1 MKAENGLEFSAE
13 TPKPGVSPYL
23 IVMAGLPGTGKSALA
38 RALAKELSA
47 IVLNKDVIREAMF
60 SRERVKYSTQQ
71 DDLVMEHILK
81 QVAQILNTWK
91 TVILDG
97 RPFSRTYQ
105 VEEVRKF
112 ADKMRVPLK
121 MILCIC
127 PEEMALERIES
138 SVGKHP
144 AMNRNAELYQQLK
157 RQFDPIQI
165 EHLEV
170 DTSQSL
176 QICLEKCLRWI

>member
-1 MKAENGLEFSAE
+1 MKAENEHEFSAE
-13 TPKPGVSPYL
+13 TPKPGVFLYL

-38 RALAKELSA
+38 RALVKELGA
-47 IVLNKDVIREAMF
+47 IVLNKDVLREVMF
-60 SRERVKYSTQQ
+60 SREKVKYSTQQ
-71 DDLVMEHILK
+71 DDLVVAYMLK
-81 QVAQILNTWK
+81 QAAQILDTGK

-97 RPFSRTYQ
+97 RPFSRKYQ
-105 VEEVRKF
+105 IEEVSKF
-112 ADKMRVPLK
+112 ADKMCVPLR
-121 MILCIC
+121 MVLCTC
-127 PEEMALERIES
+127 PEETAIERIES

-157 RQFDPIQI
+157 HEFEPIQI

-176 QICLEKCLRWI
+176 QNCLEKCLSRI

>member
-1 MKAENGLEFSAE
+1 MKAEKVNAYTKASKLDVF
-13 TPKPGVSPYL
+13 PYL
-23 IVMAGLPGTGKSALA
+23 IVMAGLPGTGKSTLA

-47 IVLNKDVIREAMF
+47 IVLNKDVLREAMF
-60 SRERVKYSTQQ
+60 SREGVRYSTQQ
-71 DDLVMEHILK
+71 DDLVMEHISK
-81 QVAQILNTWK
+81 QAAQMLDTGK

-97 RPFSRTYQ
+97 RTFSHKYQ
-105 VEEVRKF
+105 VEAVRKF

-121 MILCIC
+121 MILCTC

-157 RQFDPIQI
+157 RQFEPIQT

-170 DTSQSL
+170 DTRQPL
-176 QICLEKCLRWI
+176 QNCLEQCLSWI